1 MHIRNVEPVAI
12 TPPNFIEDLRPLL
25 SRNPIDKKSS
35 GRTRLLRFVSLWRR
49 IVKVVS
55 RALGHQHFRT
65 IFRKRVAADVFG
77 NRRLLT
83 ILEGKNLKGG
93 RAISRAS
100 VIKGGANCIKQMS
113 GFGRQPAVV
122 VSADGNARSAADDA
136 VKVYGHGG
144 RSFWHGFRLGLGA
157 RRSRRRFLTFGCR
170 LLRRFL

>member
-35 GRTRLLRFVSLWRR
+35 GRNRLLCFVSLWRR
-49 IVKVVS
+49 IVKVVR

-100 VIKGGANCIKQMS
+100 VIKGGSNCIKQMS

-136 VKVYGHGG
+136 VKVFGYSGWRYWTRGRRGAGGSRRG
-144 RSFWHGFRLGLGA
+144 RSFLTSGFRLL
-157 RRSRRRFLTFGCR
+157 
-170 LLRRFL
+170 